1 MRLAR
6 GHVSSLAL
14 WIGLLPGL
22 VFGYVETVELE
33 RPGGIRLEISI
44 FEPSLHIHEGV
55 VTPGQRIPD
64 WVEAFAALLFPNYFD
79 TYGEWRDYFGNGKWE
94 REYLLGPGEFAEV
107 RKVPVL
113 WGFYKQENLRIPFTV
128 KFERAGGGGEFLMIP
143 YWFNGNA
150 RFPESYGKGE
160 GVASSFLF
168 RHEGE
173 WRQIVNW
180 RSPRIATMQS
190 VRTGWELVERLE
202 AGEFDELFDFT
213 IHYQSF
219 PEYDPE
225 ASAVGE
231 AELSEEVK
239 PVLPDA
245 ATERHEADDGATDE
259 GPPDEQ
265 PKRFGWLAWLWWVL
279 ALAFVVGVGSIWR
292 ARR

>member
-55 VTPGQRIPD
+55 VTPGQRVPD
-64 WVEAFAALLFPNYFD
+64 WTEAFAAMLFPNYFD
-79 TYGEWRDYFGNGKWE
+79 SYDDWRAFFGEGDWE
-94 REYLLGPGEFAEV
+94 REYLLGPGDFAEV
-107 RKVPVL
+107 REVPVL
-113 WGFYKQENLRIPFTV
+113 WDVYKQENLRIPFTV

-150 RFPESYGKGE
+150 RYPESYGKGE
-160 GVASSFLF
+160 GAASSFLF

-225 ASAVGE
+225 ARDREEAAGAASALVRGASSSSPAVSVERSGGEGSGGDPPGLQRVPGGLWGMLVIVLLVG
-231 AELSEEVK
+231 
-239 PVLPDA
+239 
-245 ATERHEADDGATDE
+245 
-259 GPPDEQ
+259 
-265 PKRFGWLAWLWWVL
+265 WW
-279 ALAFVVGVGSIWR
+279 WR
-292 ARR
+292 WRWRR